1 MAQGP
6 NPIEVYEATVNA
18 LTSIV
23 GGVTEAQLSSNTPCS
38 EWTVQAL
45 INHNLGVQGFMNS
58 VLSKATP
65 ASGDVNGPLPPE
77 GAEAAFKAITGTT
90 LATLRS
96 VNLEEP
102 LETPFGTMPGGQLI
116 MVGITDMIVHK
127 WDLAKATG
135 QDETIDSSL
144 AEVGLQVL
152 GNVLSG
158 GRGDNF
164 APEVTVPGGASAMD
178 RLLGL
183 SGRTP

>member
-6 NPIEVYEATVNA
+6 NPIEAYEATIKV

-23 GGVTEAQLSSNTPCS
+23 AGVTEAQLSSSTPCA

-45 INHNLGVQGFMNS
+45 INHNLGVQGFFNS
-58 VLSKATP
+58 ILSKLP
-65 ASGDVNGPLPPE
+65 PVQRDVNGPLPQE
-77 GAEAAFKAITGTT
+77 GAEAAFKAVTDTT
-90 LATLRS
+90 LATLKS
-96 VNLEEP
+96 LNLEEP
-102 LETPFGTMPGGQLI
+102 VEAPFGTMPGGQLI
-116 MVGITDMIVHK
+116 MIGITDMIVHK

-135 QDETIDSSL
+135 QDLTIDSSL
-144 AEVGLQVL
+144 AELGIQVL
-152 GNVLSG
+152 TPIMSG

-164 APEVTVPGGASAMD
+164 GPEIAVPAGASAQD